1 MEMDIEKNHKLVQT
15 YIGRMPS
22 FSTTVTKVLQVC
34 NNPAASPND
43 LNRVISLDPILTG
56 QVLKLINSAYYALPN
71 KITSLTRAIIML
83 GINTVKNLVLATSV
97 IGGVGSKKHFKTLS
111 MDAFWEHSL
120 AVGVLAKALSIR
132 KGLPSLEREEFF
144 VAGLLHDLG
153 KIPFNNRFADAYAQ
167 VLLGALKGGQ
177 PLFDQEHTFFGLD
190 HGEVGGMIADRW
202 NLSQNMRAGLC
213 HHHFPD
219 KADPATQTLVCLVSL
234 ANFYVN
240 RFAIGTSGDP
250 RPDEALRD
258 RLLEMTGFKNEE
270 ILAMRVELLEAV
282 EKAKVFLQ
290 VSGAS

>member
-1 MEMDIEKNHKLVQT
+1 MDTAKNQKLVQS
-15 YIGRMPS
+15 YIGQMPS
-22 FSTTVTKVLQVC
+22 LSTTVTKVLEVC
-34 NNPAASPND
+34 NNPTASPND

-56 QVLKLINSAYYALPN
+56 QVLKLINSAYYSLPN

-111 MDAFWEHSL
+111 MDDFWEHSL

-132 KGLPSLEREEFF
+132 KGLPALEREEFF

-167 VLLGALKGGQ
+167 VLLGALKSSQ
-177 PLFDQEHTFFGLD
+177 PLFNQELSSFGLD
-190 HGEVGGMIADRW
+190 HGEVGGMIADKW
-202 NLSQNMRAGLC
+202 NLSQILRAGLC
-213 HHHFPD
+213 HHHFPEQ
-219 KADPATQTLVCLVSL
+219 ADPSTQTLVCLVSL

-250 RPDEALRD
+250 RPDEDLRD
-258 RLLEMTGFKNEE
+258 RILAMTGFKNEE
-270 ILAMRVELLEAV
+270 ILAMRVDLMEEI
-282 EKAKVFLQ
+282 EKAKIFLN
-290 VSGAS
+290 VTGDR

>member
-1 MEMDIEKNHKLVQT
+1 MEAEKNQRLVQK

-22 FSTTVTKVLQVC
+22 FSTTVTKVLEVC

-56 QVLKLINSAYYALPN
+56 QVLKLINSAYYSLPN

-97 IGGVGSKKHFKTLS
+97 IGGVGGKNSFKTLS

-120 AVGVLAKALSIR
+120 AVGVLAKQLSIR
-132 KGLPSLEREEFF
+132 KGLPAIEREEFF

-167 VLLGALKGGQ
+167 VLLGALKGRL
-177 PLFDQEHTFFGLD
+177 PLSEQEHFSFGLD
-190 HGEVGGMIADRW
+190 HGEVGGMIAEKW
-202 NLSQNMRAGLC
+202 NLSAAMREGLLY
-213 HHHFPD
+213 HHHPEL
-219 KADPATQTLVCLVSL
+219 ADPTARTLVGMVSL

-240 RFAIGTSGDP
+240 RFAIGTAGDA
-250 RPDEALRD
+250 RPDEDLRD
-258 RLLEMTGFKNEE
+258 RLLGMTGFKNEE
-270 ILAMRVELLEAV
+270 ILALRSELLEEI

-290 VSGAS
+290 VSGNG